1 VARKKKVR
9 KKTTGRKSG
18 RGGRKPGK
26 WEFVTPE
33 AIRAHRAEN
42 ALSRAKLANHLG
54 VSTTSIQN
62 WESGRPAS
70 LKIQRQLRDLM
81 DGKSPAGPVVAGA
94 NGEPEASVIRTTGTI
109 VAAYLQSSKAV
120 LQPAQLSKLV
130 RSVRAALR
138 S

>member
-1 VARKKKVR
+1 MARKKKAR
-9 KKTTGRKSG
+9 KKTKAG

-33 AIRAHRAEN
+33 AIRAHRREN
-42 ALSRAKLANHLG
+42 ALSRAKLANQLG

-81 DGKSPAGPVVAGA
+81 DGKSPAGAQAPTGA
-94 NGEPEASVIRTTGTI
+94 SGEPEASVIRTTGSI
-109 VAAYLQSSKAV
+109 VAAYLQSSKTT
-120 LQPAQLSKLV
+120 LQPAQLAKLV
-130 RSVRAALR
+130 RSVRMALT
-138 S
+138 